1 MGTKPKR
8 AERVAGLTE
17 ASLGKTY
24 SLKRVEEAELR
35 SGREHN
41 GSCRC
46 GKVVV
51 EEQEAVQCDWCNE
64 WFHRKCAGVSES
76 DFEVI

>member
-1 MGTKPKR
+1 MGLNMSPQWKGGTPVRAKAKR
-8 AERVAGLTE
+8 TERGAGLTE

-41 GSCRC
+41 GSC
-46 GKVVV
+46 K
-51 EEQEAVQCDWCNE
+51 
-64 WFHRKCAGVSES
+64 
-76 DFEVI
+76 